1 MIRAITLVGTL
12 LLAALA
18 AGCSREGSPRNPVAP
33 GEAEVQVTGT
43 LAMISDGRAW
53 DGELLLEVEVGAG
66 ATLDAYR
73 PGFEAPSGGHYV
85 PFESEAVI
93 AELVAGDRV
102 RIEGY
107 MRGSRLLMTR
117 LQRLPA

>member
-73 PGFEAPSGGHYV
+73 PGFEAPGGPYV
-85 PFESEAVI
+85 PFESEVVVGD
-93 AELVAGDRV
+93 LVAGDRI